1 MVGIASE
8 RGRVM
13 PIYEYRCN
21 ACQRTFTFLYG
32 VARDSRDP
40 ACPACQGKDLSRLI
54 SRVARVRSEDAM
66 LEDLADPTKIG
77 DVEDPRRLAQWA
89 KKMGSA
95 LGEDAGED
103 FDAVVEEM
111 MQAEGR
117 GPGEGEAGG
126 ESADEAL

>member
-1 MVGIASE
+1 
-8 RGRVM
+8 M

-21 ACQRTFTFLYG
+21 ACGRTFTFLYG

-40 ACPACQGKDLSRLI
+40 ACPACQGKNLARLI
-54 SRVARVRSEDAM
+54 SRVARVRSADAL

-77 DVEDPRRLAQWA
+77 DVEDPRRLAKWA
-89 KKMGSA
+89 KNMGSA

-117 GPGEGEAGG
+117 GPGGDETPGDSVEGG
-126 ESADEAL
+126 L